1 MEYVRKKVGFTMK
14 KGNPWALLPIAVFL
28 VLFIA
33 VGILDNRMG
42 GMFGDS
48 LPAIVGFLIALIVAF
63 LQNPKGTKLTFEEK
77 LNTMARG
84 AGEENIM
91 IMCLVFI
98 LAGAFSASVKAAGG
112 ADATVNFGL
121 SILPGNVAVV
131 GVFIIGCF
139 ISTSMGTSVGTIV
152 ALAPIA
158 IGISEKTGISMALC
172 IGAAVCGA
180 MFGDNLSMISDTT
193 IAATRTQ
200 GCAMKDKF
208 RENFKIALP
217 AAIVT
222 AIIFF
227 VSTMGTNY
235 APAEELTYNVVRII
249 PYLVVLIGAL
259 VGLNVFLL
267 LVGGTVLSLAIGI
280 AYGDFGLLDTFKI
293 MGDGIMS
300 MYDIT
305 VISILVAGVVSLV
318 RQNGGIDWI
327 LYMIRR
333 CIHGKKGAEIGIAA
347 LSSVVDCSTANNTVA
362 IVIAGPIAKEI
373 AEDYDISPKRTAS
386 LLDIFTSTFQGIIPY
401 GAQLLYAA
409 AATEMATQKISSV
422 QIVPYCYY
430 PILLGVSA
438 LLFIIF
444 GKETAKK

>member
-1 MEYVRKKVGFTMK
+1 MK
-14 KGNPWALLPIAVFL
+14 KGNPWALLPIGVFL

-33 VGILDNRMG
+33 VGIVDNQMG

-48 LPAIVGFLIALIVAF
+48 MPAVVGFLIALVVAF
-63 LQNPKGTKLTFEEK
+63 LQNPKGEK
-77 LNTMARG
+77 LSFEQKLNAMARG

-98 LAGAFSASVKAAGG
+98 LAGAFSSSVKAAGG

-121 SILPGNVAVV
+121 SILPGSVAVV
-131 GVFIIGCF
+131 GVFVIGCF

-158 IGISEKTGISMALC
+158 TGISEKTGIPMALC

-200 GCAMKDKF
+200 GCDMKDKF

-217 AAIVT
+217 AAVVT
-222 AIIFF
+222 GVIFF
-227 VSTMGTNY
+227 VSTMGSNY
-235 APAEELTYNVVRII
+235 TPSEALSYDFIRII

-267 LVGGTVLSLAIGI
+267 LVGGTVLSLGIGF
-280 AYGDFGLLDTFKI
+280 AYGDFGLLDIFNI
-293 MGDGIMS
+293 MGDGITS

-327 LYMIRR
+327 LYIIRK
-333 CIHGKKGAEIGIAA
+333 CIHGKRGAEVGIAA
-347 LSSVVDCSTANNTVA
+347 LSSIVDCATANNTVA

-409 AATEMATQKISSV
+409 AATELASHPISSV
-422 QIVPYCYY
+422 EIVRYCYY
-430 PILLGVSA
+430 PVLLGISA
-438 LLFIIF
+438 LFFIAF
-444 GKETAKK
+444 NSGKKKR

>member
-1 MEYVRKKVGFTMK
+1 MK
-14 KGNPWALLPIAVFL
+14 KGNPFALIPIVVFL

-33 VGILDNRMG
+33 VGIIDNSHG

-48 LPAIVGFLIALIVAF
+48 LPAIVGFVIALVVAF
-63 LQNPKGTKLTFEEK
+63 LQNPKGQKLSFEEK
-77 LNTMARG
+77 LNNMARG
-84 AGEENIM
+84 AGDENIM

-112 ADATVNFGL
+112 VDSTVNFGL
-121 SILPGNVAVV
+121 SIMPGSVAVV
-131 GVFIIGCF
+131 GVFVVGCF

-158 IGISEKTGISMALC
+158 IGISEKTGIAMPLC

-200 GCAMKDKF
+200 GCDMKDKF

-217 AAIVT
+217 AAILT
-222 AIIFF
+222 AILLFLRTKGNDY
-227 VSTMGTNY
+227 VM
-235 APAEELTYNVVRII
+235 EEALEYNFIRIV

-259 VGLNVFLL
+259 AGLNVFML
-267 LVGGTVLSLAIGI
+267 LVGGTVLSLCIGI
-280 AYGDFGLLDTFKI
+280 AYGDFTLIESFGI
-293 MGDGIMS
+293 MGEGIMG

-305 VISILVAGVVSLV
+305 VISIIVAGLVSLV
-318 RQNGGIDWI
+318 RQNGGIDWL
-327 LYMIRR
+327 LYIIRR
-333 CIHGKKGAEIGIAA
+333 CIRGPKGAQIGIAA

-373 AEDYDISPKRTAS
+373 ASDYDISPKRTAS
-386 LLDIFTSTFQGIIPY
+386 LLDIFTSVFQGLIPY
-401 GAQLLYAA
+401 GAQMLYAS
-409 AATEMATQKISSV
+409 AATATAAVSVSSV
-422 QIVPYCYY
+422 EIVPFCYY
-430 PILLGVSA
+430 PILLGICA
-438 LLFIIF
+438 LVFIIF
-444 GKETAKK
+444 EKKKS

>member
-1 MEYVRKKVGFTMK
+1 MK

-28 VLFIA
+28 ILFISI
-33 VGILDNRMG
+33 GIMDNRMG

-48 LPAIVGFLIALIVAF
+48 LPAVVGFLIALVVAF
-63 LQNPKGTKLTFEEK
+63 LQNPKGKRLSFEEK
-77 LNTMARG
+77 LNNMARG
-84 AGEENIM
+84 AGHENIM

-98 LAGAFSASVKAAGG
+98 FAGAFSASVKAAGG

-121 SILPGNVAVV
+121 SILPGSVAVV

-158 IGISEKTGISMALC
+158 IGISEKTNIPMPVC
-172 IGAAVCGA
+172 IGATVCGA

-200 GCAMKDKF
+200 GCGMKDKF

-222 AIIFF
+222 AILFF
-227 VSTMGTNY
+227 VRTMGVNFDPGQSLNY
-235 APAEELTYNVVRII
+235 DFVRII
-249 PYLVVLIGAL
+249 PYLVVLIGAMF
-259 VGLNVFLL
+259 GLNVFLL
-267 LVGGTVLSLAIGI
+267 LSGGTILSLGIGI
-280 AYGDFGLLDTFKI
+280 AYGDFGILDTFKI
-293 MGDGIMS
+293 MGEGITG

-327 LYMIRR
+327 LYIIRK
-333 CIHGKKGAEIGIAA
+333 CIHGKKGAQVGIAA

-373 AEDYDISPKRTAS
+373 AEDYQISAKRTAS
-386 LLDIFTSTFQGIIPY
+386 LLDIFTSVFQGIIPY

-409 AATEMATQKISSV
+409 AATEMATSKISSV
-422 QIVPYCYY
+422 EIVPYCYY
-430 PILLGVSA
+430 PILLGISA
-438 LLFIIF
+438 LLFIFF
-444 GKETAKK
+444 GKQKSADETNADT